1 MGMNRYC
8 VGTCHDGTD
17 MAVFIAGP
25 DDERLTLDGAKDLAN
40 SHGKGHYFFDCTPDE
55 YYAQRPD

>member
-1 MGMNRYC
+1 
-8 VGTCHDGTD
+8 